1 MDHVVSDEGTWTW
14 LLTRPSHRSSR
25 DMSKPL
31 GGIEKSQAKH
41 FNGDKDRFLKII
53 RWVQGSKRLFKANA
67 P

>member
-1 MDHVVSDEGTWTW
+1 
-14 LLTRPSHRSSR
+14 
-25 DMSKPL
+25 MSKPL

-41 FNGDKDRFLKII
+41 FNGDEDGFPKII